1 MHAGIADLDE
11 VKTSLKDLV
20 EWKDL
25 GLKLGILKPT
35 LDKIER
41 DRRGMSEECKREMLA
56 AWLQKVDDT
65 VREPSWTALVE
76 ALNSIEERSLA
87 EEIKM
92 QKVS

>member
-11 VKTSLKDLV
+11 VNTSLKSV
-20 EWKDL
+20 NKWKDL
-25 GLKLGILKPT
+25 GLKLGLQYHT
-35 LDKIER
+35 LEKIEL
-41 DRRGMSEECKREMLA
+41 DRRGMVEECKREMLA
-56 AWLQKVDDT
+56 SWLQKVDDT

-76 ALNSIEERSLA
+76 ALNFIKETTLA